1 MVAVSKKDKII
12 IQKKAYNISLQF
24 TLLSACLIALSP
36 QFFGPILAV
45 VFVLPIYMAIK
56 GIKNRRKSGYL
67 IAMGIIP
74 IALGVSI
81 LWIRYFIYIIPNL
94 NEEMLKLSSSIGFS
108 FGTIKVMT
116 VICSILGI
124 VSFILSI
131 TTFIS
136 LIKNKK
142 IFNSM
147 MDKKI

>member
-1 MVAVSKKDKII
+1 MVAVSKEDKII
-12 IQKKAYNISLQF
+12 IQKKAYNISFQF

-36 QFFGPILAV
+36 QFFGPILAI
-45 VFVLPIYMAIK
+45 VFILPIYMAIK

-74 IALGVSI
+74 IALGVSM

-94 NEEMLKLSSSIGFS
+94 NKEILKLSSSIGFS
-108 FGTIKVMT
+108 FGTIKVIT
-116 VICSILGI
+116 LICSILGI
-124 VSFILSI
+124 ILFILSI
-131 TTFIS
+131 TTFTS

-147 MDKKI
+147 VDKKR

>member
-45 VFVLPIYMAIK
+45 VFILPIYMAIK

-74 IALGVSI
+74 IALGVSM

-108 FGTIKVMT
+108 FGTIKVII

>member
-45 VFVLPIYMAIK
+45 VFILPIYMAIK

-74 IALGVSI
+74 IALGVSM

-108 FGTIKVMT
+108 FGTIKVIT

>member
-36 QFFGPILAV
+36 QFFGPILGV
-45 VFVLPIYMAIK
+45 VFILPIYMAIK

-74 IALGVSI
+74 IALGVSM

-108 FGTIKVMT
+108 FGTIKVIT

>member
-24 TLLSACLIALSP
+24 TLLSACLTALSP

-45 VFVLPIYMAIK
+45 VFILPIYMAIK

-74 IALGVSI
+74 IALGVSM

-94 NEEMLKLSSSIGFS
+94 NEEMLKLSSNIGFS
-108 FGTIKVMT
+108 FGTIKVIT

-131 TTFIS
+131 TTFTS
-136 LIKNKK
+136 LIKNKE

-147 MDKKI
+147 VDKKI

>member
-45 VFVLPIYMAIK
+45 VFILPIYMAIK

-74 IALGVSI
+74 IALGVSM

-94 NEEMLKLSSSIGFS
+94 NKEILKLSSSIGFS
-108 FGTIKVMT
+108 FGTIKVIT
-116 VICSILGI
+116 VICSILSI

>member
-1 MVAVSKKDKII
+1 MVSASKKDKII

-36 QFFGPILAV
+36 QFFGPILAI
-45 VFVLPIYMAIK
+45 VFILPIYMGIK

-74 IALGVSI
+74 IVLGVSM

-94 NEEMLKLSSSIGFS
+94 NEEMLKLSSNIGFS
-108 FGTIKVMT
+108 FGTIKVIT

-131 TTFIS
+131 TTFTS

-147 MDKKI
+147 VDKKR

>member
-1 MVAVSKKDKII
+1 MVVASKKDKII
-12 IQKKAYNISLQF
+12 IQKKAYNICLQF

-36 QFFGPILAV
+36 QFFGPILAI
-45 VFVLPIYMAIK
+45 VFILPIYMAIK

-74 IALGVSI
+74 IALGVSM

-94 NEEMLKLSSSIGFS
+94 NEEMLKLSSNIGFS
-108 FGTIKVMT
+108 FGTIKVIT
-116 VICSILGI
+116 VVCSILGI

-131 TTFIS
+131 TTFTS

-147 MDKKI
+147 VDKKR

>member
-1 MVAVSKKDKII
+1 MVAASKKDKII

-24 TLLSACLIALSP
+24 TLLSACLITLSP

-45 VFVLPIYMAIK
+45 VFILPIYMAIK

-67 IAMGIIP
+67 IAMSIIP
-74 IALGVSI
+74 ISLGVSM
-81 LWIRYFIYIIPNL
+81 LWIRYFIYVIPNF

-108 FGTIKVMT
+108 FETIKVIT

-147 MDKKI
+147 IDKKI

>member
-45 VFVLPIYMAIK
+45 VFILPIYMAIK

-74 IALGVSI
+74 IALGVSM

-94 NEEMLKLSSSIGFS
+94 NEEMLELSSSIGFS
-108 FGTIKVMT
+108 FGTIKVIT

>member
-1 MVAVSKKDKII
+1 MVAASKEEKII

-36 QFFGPILAV
+36 QFFGPILAI
-45 VFVLPIYMAIK
+45 VFILPIYMAIK

-74 IALGVSI
+74 IALGVSM

-94 NEEMLKLSSSIGFS
+94 NKEILKLSSSIGFY
-108 FGTIKVMT
+108 FGTIKVIT
-116 VICSILGI
+116 LICSILGI
-124 VSFILSI
+124 ILFILSI
-131 TTFIS
+131 TTFTS

-147 MDKKI
+147 VDKKR

>member
-1 MVAVSKKDKII
+1 MVAVSKEKKII

-45 VFVLPIYMAIK
+45 VFILPIYMAIK

-74 IALGVSI
+74 IALGVSM

-94 NEEMLKLSSSIGFS
+94 NEEMLKLSSGIGLS
-108 FGTIKVMT
+108 FGTIKVIT

-147 MDKKI
+147 VDKKI